1 MHRAAGASTAGSKGF
16 ATVSQLLAIMASFVV
31 HLGTEAFPLQHSFVD
46 AKHSGDPAHE
56 HIRVTMTHFVAFLD
70 ESVQLRHCPL
80 RVVKTSPSR
89 ALGGPL
95 SDFVAIPPAMPGSGA
110 RTYKCAEGLWNLTLT
125 AKGKLLG
132 DAIELLTVHRKC
144 LCNAVQW
151 QETVTVKDVTD
162 RTLQIRFKQFSADHS
177 VDCVPLGA
185 KKRPVPLIGARVAV
199 KEVGR
204 DVTARPGQIEQGII
218 TTSSASHHPDAICC

>member
-1 MHRAAGASTAGSKGF
+1 
-16 ATVSQLLAIMASFVV
+16 
-31 HLGTEAFPLQHSFVD
+31 
-46 AKHSGDPAHE
+46 
-56 HIRVTMTHFVAFLD
+56 MTHFVAFLD

-125 AKGKLLG
+125 ANGKLLG

-162 RTLQIRFKQFSADHS
+162 RTLQMH
-177 VDCVPLGA
+177 PL
-185 KKRPVPLIGARVAV
+185 
-199 KEVGR
+199 
-204 DVTARPGQIEQGII
+204 Q
-218 TTSSASHHPDAICC
+218 AIFCRSQCGLCATWG